1 MYVSRVETSGCRS
14 KRPETQATNRST
26 VSNKK
31 AETKGKRKKKAKE
44 EGIHLVYAHNVR
56 VLRGVGVP
64 PGGAAP
70 RRATARRCDY
80 K

>member
-1 MYVSRVETSGCRS
+1 MDRNE
-14 KRPETQATNRST
+14 
-26 VSNKK
+26 
-31 AETKGKRKKKAKE
+31 GKTKE
-44 EGIHLVYAHNVR
+44 EGKEEGPVHLVYAHNVR
-56 VLRGVGVP
+56 VLRGVP